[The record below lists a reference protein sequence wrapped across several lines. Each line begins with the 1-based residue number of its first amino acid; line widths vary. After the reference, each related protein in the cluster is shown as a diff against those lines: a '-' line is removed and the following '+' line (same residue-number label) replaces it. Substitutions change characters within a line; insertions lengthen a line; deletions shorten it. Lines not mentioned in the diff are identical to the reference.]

1 MIKIRYI
8 IFLFLFIGSTFAL
21 FQIKFKVQ
29 QLNREVVEL
38 KQQLDREKNLIHVL
52 KAEWAYLNQ
61 PERLQRLT
69 EKFLDL
75 VEMKPEQILIASGL
89 NYADKAVEN
98 NNIIKASYTPSRRVT
113 KWRYKDRPDLRLK
126 R

>member
-8 IFLFLFIGSTFAL
+8 IFLFLFVASVFAL

-29 QLNREVVEL
+29 QLNREVVEI
-38 KQQLDREKNLIHVL
+38 KQQLSREKNLIHVL

-61 PERLQRLT
+61 PERLQRLS

-75 VEMKPEQILIASGL
+75 AEMKPEQILIASGENFKDQPL
-89 NYADKAVEN
+89 DN
-98 NNIIKASYTPSRRVT
+98 NNIIKASYAPSRKVT
-113 KWRYKDRPDLRLK
+113 KWRYKDRPDLRP
-126 R
+126 RR